1 MTKVDPVQPVE
12 QVEAAGEPS
21 PSWRVREFSAG
32 VRSQRQ
38 QVFGR
43 FWRHRPAMVAL
54 SVYLVLLLGA
64 FLGPYFYPHPY
75 GELDLAHKSAPPGTP
90 GHILGTQELGRD
102 LLAMIMRGVQHS
114 TLICLIVVV
123 LSGTLGVT
131 IGAVA
136 GFYGRWVDNA
146 LMRLVE
152 LLLALPIIVVIVVVA
167 AGIQSARTAV
177 GVAIILGAFG
187 WMPLARIVRAEFL
200 SLRERE
206 FIEAARALGA
216 PDRRIIFRHL
226 VPNAI
231 GSIIVYL
238 TLTVATAVL
247 AEAGLT
253 YLGYGVQGNDTSLGR
268 LVSDG
273 VNAADTRPWLFYFP
287 GLVLVIIVLCV
298 NLVGDGVR
306 DAFDRSAG
314 PSGRS

>member
-1 MTKVDPVQPVE
+1 MTKVEPAPPAE
-12 QVEAAGEPS
+12 QIATGSDLPE
-21 PSWRVREFSAG
+21 SWETREFSG
-32 VRSQRQ
+32 TRSQRQ
-38 QVFGR
+38 QVVGR
-43 FWRHRPAMVAL
+43 FRRHRPAVVAL
-54 SVYLVLLLGA
+54 GIYAALLLGA
-64 FLGPYFYPHPY
+64 FVGPYFYPHSY
-75 GELDLAHKSAPPGTP
+75 GDLDLAHKSAPPGTP
-90 GHILGTQELGRD
+90 GHILGTEELGRD

-123 LSGTLGVT
+123 LSGSLGVT
-131 IGAVA
+131 VGAVA

-146 LMRLVE
+146 LMRMVE
-152 LLLALPIIVVIVVVA
+152 LLLSLPIIVVIVVVA
-167 AGIQSARTAV
+167 SGIPSARTTV

-206 FIEAARALGA
+206 YIEAAHALGA
-216 PDRRIIFRHL
+216 SDRRIIFRHL
-226 VPNAI
+226 VPNSL

-273 VNAADTRPWLFYFP
+273 VNAADSRPWLFYFP
-287 GLVLVIIVLCV
+287 GLVLMIIVLCV
-298 NLVGDGVR
+298 NLIGDGVR
-306 DAFDRSAG
+306 DAFDASAG